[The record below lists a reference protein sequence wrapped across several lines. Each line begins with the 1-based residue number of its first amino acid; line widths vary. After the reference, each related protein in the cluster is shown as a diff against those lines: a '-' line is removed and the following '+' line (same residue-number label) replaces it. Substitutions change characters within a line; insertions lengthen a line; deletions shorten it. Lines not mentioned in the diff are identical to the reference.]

1 MFLQHCT
8 YGKTLALLIALA
20 PSAAFCQVLAEAQ
33 PAETAETATTATTAT
48 TAAAVAI
55 KAEATN
61 SSAESVVQADA
72 QSVFTKKFGKA
83 ADVQDLGKLR
93 GGAEV
98 MVSNDQKLKG
108 TVADNSAT
116 NVATG
121 SNNITSGAFSN
132 VSGIPIVVQ
141 NSGTNVLI
149 QNSTIINLQL
159 H

>member
-8 YGKTLALLIALA
+8 YSKTIALLIAIAPQLA
-20 PSAAFCQVLAEAQ
+20 FSQTLVSESLPGKTPVI
-33 PAETAETATTATTAT
+33 AETANLPVTDTA
-48 TAAAVAI
+48 
-55 KAEATN
+55 KGDEQGN
-61 SSAESVVQADA
+61 LSG
-72 QSVFTKKFGKA
+72 KFGKA
-83 ADVQDLGKLR
+83 ANVQDLGKLR

-98 MVSNDQKLKG
+98 VVGNDQKLKG

-116 NVATG
+116 NVSTG
-121 SNNITSGAFSN
+121 SNNITSGAFAN

-141 NSGTNVLI
+141 NSGANVLI

>member
-8 YGKTLALLIALA
+8 YGKTIVLLIALA
-20 PSAAFCQVLAEAQ
+20 PPLAFSQAQ
-33 PAETAETATTATTAT
+33 SVE
-48 TAAAVAI
+48 TAAAMPAA
-55 KAEATN
+55 KTDTADSGAEL
-61 SSAESVVQADA
+61 A
-72 QSVFTKKFGKA
+72 QQPDTQNAFAKKFGKA

-98 MVSNDQKLKG
+98 VISNDQKLKG

-121 SNNITSGAFSN
+121 SNNITSGAFAN

>member
-8 YGKTLALLIALA
+8 YGKTIALLIAMAPQLA
-20 PSAAFCQVLAEAQ
+20 FSQALADEAMPDKSAVAAEAESS
-33 PAETAETATTATTAT
+33 PV
-48 TAAAVAI
+48 AVSNASTLGSGDG
-55 KAEATN
+55 K
-61 SSAESVVQADA
+61 
-72 QSVFTKKFGKA
+72 QSVFVKKFGKA
-83 ADVQDLGKLR
+83 TDSQDLEKLR

-98 MVSNDQKLKG
+98 IISNDQKLKG

-121 SNNITSGAFSN
+121 SNNITSGAFAN

>member
-8 YGKTLALLIALA
+8 YGKTIALLIAMAPQLA
-20 PSAAFCQVLAEAQ
+20 FSQALAG
-33 PAETAETATTATTAT
+33 ETATDKSSVAVEVASPPATAS
-48 TAAAVAI
+48 AASVAGI
-55 KAEATN
+55 PG
-61 SSAESVVQADA
+61 SSSDE
-72 QSVFTKKFGKA
+72 QSVFVKKFGKA
-83 ADVQDLGKLR
+83 TDSQDLGKLR

-98 MVSNDQKLKG
+98 VISNDQKLKG

-121 SNNITSGAFSN
+121 SNNITSGAFAN

>member
-1 MFLQHCT
+1 
-8 YGKTLALLIALA
+8 
-20 PSAAFCQVLAEAQ
+20 
-33 PAETAETATTATTAT
+33 
-48 TAAAVAI
+48 
-55 KAEATN
+55 
-61 SSAESVVQADA
+61 VVI
-72 QSVFTKKFGKA
+72 
-83 ADVQDLGKLR
+83 
-93 GGAEV
+93 
-98 MVSNDQKLKG
+98 SNDQKLKG

-121 SNNITSGAFSN
+121 SNNITSGAFAN